1 LSCTVGIDNRGS
13 RVLLRGPNLGA
24 VIAAMVLHPISP
36 AYAVIDDSTHRRD
49 EPVDALEAL

>member
-1 LSCTVGIDNRGS
+1 
-13 RVLLRGPNLGA
+13 LLRGPNLGA